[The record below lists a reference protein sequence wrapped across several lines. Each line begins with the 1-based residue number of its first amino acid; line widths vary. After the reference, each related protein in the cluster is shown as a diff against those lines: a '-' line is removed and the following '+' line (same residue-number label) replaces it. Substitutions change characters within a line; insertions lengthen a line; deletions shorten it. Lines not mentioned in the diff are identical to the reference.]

1 MFKEN
6 FKRNDLIKILS
17 IKFGLNFNLSK
28 KIINDIIEILVKNI
42 KTGDLNLKNLGTF
55 KIINKKERIGRN
67 PKTREEFKISSRNSI
82 SFKVSKNI
90 TKSLDNLYE

>member
-90 TKSLDNLYE
+90 TRSLDNLYE